1 MKITIVNPQN
11 RSIDLTVEQVM
22 SLEEIIRTY
31 GVTSDTPVVSALCD
45 QEYIRLDQMIDHSCT
60 IFLKDVRDGYGN
72 MSLQYS
78 LSLLYRCAVKQVVGR
93 CDVQICN
100 SLSKGLFTR
109 IIGINPTDELC
120 EKIEAKMRELVEKD
134 AVIKEKYLKRDALL
148 KECGTDLLDQV
159 KLFESAQ
166 DVTGAYLIELEGIQD
181 YCPLHVLPSASYL
194 NLFEVRR
201 YRNGI
206 LLRFPDRNDP
216 CHVPAFQ
223 QQAVLYNAFAEETR
237 WDRLTGV
244 ESAAKLNHI
253 VNTEQF
259 NEVVMISDALHER
272 KIAEIAST
280 IAKEEK
286 RIILIAGP
294 SSSGKTSFAKRL
306 CIQLR
311 VIGMHP
317 LYLGTDDYFVDRADL
332 PSVQGENIDYEAL
345 SAVDTKMFSRHI
357 EALLEGE
364 SVVVPR
370 YDFKE
375 GKKFFDGERIS
386 LKADQPIVIEGIH
399 GLNPKLTEMLNED
412 MKLKIYISPLT
423 SLNIDVHHRIPTSDV
438 RILRR
443 MIRDHRTRGIS
454 PSATLLSWGKV
465 RDGEERNIFPYCGN
479 ADVFFNTQCTYE
491 VAVLKKYAEPL
502 LKAIDHDDPSWPQAQ
517 RILTFLQYFNTA
529 KDDSA
534 ILNNSILREFIGG
547 SILVE

>member
-100 SLSKGLFTR
+100 SLSKWLFTR

-120 EKIEAKMRELVEKD
+120 ENIEAKMRELVEKD

-166 DVTGAYLIELEGIQD
+166 DVTGAYLIEMEGIQD

-259 NEVVMISDALHER
+259 NEVVMI
-272 KIAEIAST
+272 
-280 IAKEEK
+280 
-286 RIILIAGP
+286 
-294 SSSGKTSFAKRL
+294 
-306 CIQLR
+306 
-311 VIGMHP
+311 
-317 LYLGTDDYFVDRADL
+317 
-332 PSVQGENIDYEAL
+332 
-345 SAVDTKMFSRHI
+345 
-357 EALLEGE
+357 
-364 SVVVPR
+364 
-370 YDFKE
+370 
-375 GKKFFDGERIS
+375 
-386 LKADQPIVIEGIH
+386 
-399 GLNPKLTEMLNED
+399 
-412 MKLKIYISPLT
+412 
-423 SLNIDVHHRIPTSDV
+423 
-438 RILRR
+438 
-443 MIRDHRTRGIS
+443 
-454 PSATLLSWGKV
+454 
-465 RDGEERNIFPYCGN
+465 
-479 ADVFFNTQCTYE
+479 
-491 VAVLKKYAEPL
+491 
-502 LKAIDHDDPSWPQAQ
+502 
-517 RILTFLQYFNTA
+517 
-529 KDDSA
+529 
-534 ILNNSILREFIGG
+534 
-547 SILVE
+547 